1 MRLGTY
7 KGIHMTRPNT
17 EVTKHEVLNVLKKK
31 QKEYAVATN
40 IDDRSAQ
47 EGDQGILDFQGMYH
61 GQDIPHGNG
70 SDFALTIGAK
80 AFLPEFDDALIGK
93 NIGDTFDINVTFP
106 TDYRISTM
114 QNRSVVFHTTLKK
127 IRLMDYQPIDDEFAK
142 DFSEYTTLNEWE
154 NEIFSHLQARRKTS
168 VQEKLTREVMTKI
181 IADSDIPIDDDMKEE
196 IRETAGLEVG
206 DTIFFIADN
215 EKNAALYAGQIRTA
229 LGERLDLI
237 EKNSFKFCY
246 INDFPMYEYDKET
259 KKMEFTH
266 NPFSMPQGGLE
277 ALETM
282 DPEEIL
288 AYQYD
293 IVCNGVELSS
303 GAVRN
308 HDMKIMVKAFEIA
321 GYTEEDLK
329 EKFGALY
336 NAFQFGA
343 PPHAGMAPG
352 VDRMIMLLRDEEN
365 IREVIPFPMNGN
377 AQDLMCGAPGEVTEQ
392 QLREV
397 HIKVRQ

>member
-47 EGDQGILDFQGMYH
+47 EGDQVILDFQGMYH

-127 IRLMDYQPIDDEFAK
+127 ICLMDYQPIDDEFAK

-168 VQEKLTREVMTKI
+168 VQEKLTREVMAKI

-196 IRETAGLEVG
+196 ITQIYYDDFLDELEMNQ
-206 DTIFFIADN
+206 IPL
-215 EKNAALYAGQIRTA
+215 ELYCKRSGHTEDEIYA
-229 LGERLDLI
+229 
-237 EKNSFKFCY
+237 
-246 INDFPMYEYDKET
+246 DKE
-259 KKMEFTH
+259 
-266 NPFSMPQGGLE
+266 QE
-277 ALETM
+277 AIKTIQAQSVLHAVAAAEKISITQEELAEELRAIAIEEDE
-282 DPEEIL
+282 DPEEF
-288 AYQYD
+288 
-293 IVCNGVELSS
+293 VETL
-303 GAVRN
+303 
-308 HDMKIMVKAFEIA
+308 E
-321 GYTEEDLK
+321 EED
-329 EKFGALY
+329 
-336 NAFQFGA
+336 
-343 PPHAGMAPG
+343 
-352 VDRMIMLLRDEEN
+352 VEN
-365 IREVIPFPMNGN
+365 IADQLTMDKTMAFILDSVIY
-377 AQDLMCGAPGEVTEQ
+377 D
-392 QLREV
+392 R
-397 HIKVRQ
+397 

>member
-47 EGDQGILDFQGMYH
+47 EGDQVILDFQGMYH

-168 VQEKLTREVMTKI
+168 IQEKLTREVMAKI

-196 IRETAGLEVG
+196 ITQIYYDDFLDELEMNQ
-206 DTIFFIADN
+206 IPL
-215 EKNAALYAGQIRTA
+215 ELYCKRSGHTEDEIYA
-229 LGERLDLI
+229 
-237 EKNSFKFCY
+237 
-246 INDFPMYEYDKET
+246 DKE
-259 KKMEFTH
+259 
-266 NPFSMPQGGLE
+266 QE
-277 ALETM
+277 AIKTIQAQSVLHAVAAAEKISITPEELAEELRAIAIEEDE
-282 DPEEIL
+282 DPEEF
-288 AYQYD
+288 
-293 IVCNGVELSS
+293 VETL
-303 GAVRN
+303 
-308 HDMKIMVKAFEIA
+308 E
-321 GYTEEDLK
+321 EED
-329 EKFGALY
+329 
-336 NAFQFGA
+336 
-343 PPHAGMAPG
+343 
-352 VDRMIMLLRDEEN
+352 VEN
-365 IREVIPFPMNGN
+365 IANQLTMDKTMAFILDSVIY
-377 AQDLMCGAPGEVTEQ
+377 D
-392 QLREV
+392 R
-397 HIKVRQ
+397 

>member
-7 KGIHMTRPNT
+7 KGIHITRPNT

-47 EGDQGILDFQGMYH
+47 EGDQVILDFQGMYH

-168 VQEKLTREVMTKI
+168 VQEKLTREVMAKI

-196 IRETAGLEVG
+196 ITQIYYDDFLDELEMNQ
-206 DTIFFIADN
+206 IPL
-215 EKNAALYAGQIRTA
+215 ELYCKRSGHTEDEIYA
-229 LGERLDLI
+229 
-237 EKNSFKFCY
+237 
-246 INDFPMYEYDKET
+246 DKE
-259 KKMEFTH
+259 
-266 NPFSMPQGGLE
+266 QE
-277 ALETM
+277 AIKTIQAQSVLHAVAAAEKISITPEELAEELRAIAIEEDE
-282 DPEEIL
+282 DPEEF
-288 AYQYD
+288 
-293 IVCNGVELSS
+293 VETL
-303 GAVRN
+303 
-308 HDMKIMVKAFEIA
+308 E
-321 GYTEEDLK
+321 EED
-329 EKFGALY
+329 
-336 NAFQFGA
+336 
-343 PPHAGMAPG
+343 
-352 VDRMIMLLRDEEN
+352 VEN
-365 IREVIPFPMNGN
+365 IADQLTMDKTMAFILDSVIY
-377 AQDLMCGAPGEVTEQ
+377 D
-392 QLREV
+392 R
-397 HIKVRQ
+397 

>member
-47 EGDQGILDFQGMYH
+47 EGDQVILDFQGMYH

-196 IRETAGLEVG
+196 ITQIYYDDFLDELEMNQ
-206 DTIFFIADN
+206 IPL
-215 EKNAALYAGQIRTA
+215 ELYCKRSGHTEDEIYA
-229 LGERLDLI
+229 
-237 EKNSFKFCY
+237 
-246 INDFPMYEYDKET
+246 DKE
-259 KKMEFTH
+259 
-266 NPFSMPQGGLE
+266 QE
-277 ALETM
+277 AIKTIQTQSVLHAVAAAEKISITQEELNTELKNIAQEEEE
-282 DPEEIL
+282 DPEEFMATL
-288 AYQYD
+288 
-293 IVCNGVELSS
+293 E
-303 GAVRN
+303 
-308 HDMKIMVKAFEIA
+308 
-321 GYTEEDLK
+321 EED
-329 EKFGALY
+329 
-336 NAFQFGA
+336 
-343 PPHAGMAPG
+343 
-352 VDRMIMLLRDEEN
+352 VEN
-365 IREVIPFPMNGN
+365 I
-377 AQDLMCGAPGEVTEQ
+377 AD
-392 QLREV
+392 QLTMDKTMAFILDSV
-397 HIKVRQ
+397 VWDD

>member
-47 EGDQGILDFQGMYH
+47 EGDQVILDFQGMYH

-142 DFSEYTTLNEWE
+142 DFSEYTTLNEWK

-168 VQEKLTREVMTKI
+168 VQEKLTRKVMAKI

-196 IRETAGLEVG
+196 ITQIYYDDFLDELEMNQ
-206 DTIFFIADN
+206 IPL
-215 EKNAALYAGQIRTA
+215 ELYCKRSGHTEDEIYA
-229 LGERLDLI
+229 
-237 EKNSFKFCY
+237 
-246 INDFPMYEYDKET
+246 DKE
-259 KKMEFTH
+259 
-266 NPFSMPQGGLE
+266 QE
-277 ALETM
+277 AIKTIQAQSVLHAVAAAEKISITQEELNTELQNIAQEEEE
-282 DPEEIL
+282 DPEEFMATL
-288 AYQYD
+288 
-293 IVCNGVELSS
+293 E
-303 GAVRN
+303 
-308 HDMKIMVKAFEIA
+308 
-321 GYTEEDLK
+321 EED
-329 EKFGALY
+329 
-336 NAFQFGA
+336 
-343 PPHAGMAPG
+343 
-352 VDRMIMLLRDEEN
+352 VEN
-365 IREVIPFPMNGN
+365 I
-377 AQDLMCGAPGEVTEQ
+377 AD
-392 QLREV
+392 QLTMDKTMAFILDSV
-397 HIKVRQ
+397 VWDD

>member
-47 EGDQGILDFQGMYH
+47 EGDQVILDFQGMYH

-127 IRLMDYQPIDDEFAK
+127 IRLMAYQPIDDEFAK

-168 VQEKLTREVMTKI
+168 VQEKLTREVMAKI

-196 IRETAGLEVG
+196 ITQIYYDDFLDELEMNQ
-206 DTIFFIADN
+206 IPL
-215 EKNAALYAGQIRTA
+215 ELYCKRSGHTEDEIYA
-229 LGERLDLI
+229 
-237 EKNSFKFCY
+237 
-246 INDFPMYEYDKET
+246 DKE
-259 KKMEFTH
+259 
-266 NPFSMPQGGLE
+266 QE
-277 ALETM
+277 AIKTIQAQSVLHAVAAAEKISITPEELAEELRAIAIEEDE
-282 DPEEIL
+282 DPEEF
-288 AYQYD
+288 
-293 IVCNGVELSS
+293 VETL
-303 GAVRN
+303 
-308 HDMKIMVKAFEIA
+308 E
-321 GYTEEDLK
+321 EED
-329 EKFGALY
+329 
-336 NAFQFGA
+336 
-343 PPHAGMAPG
+343 
-352 VDRMIMLLRDEEN
+352 VEN
-365 IREVIPFPMNGN
+365 IADQLTMDKTMAFILDSVIY
-377 AQDLMCGAPGEVTEQ
+377 D
-392 QLREV
+392 R
-397 HIKVRQ
+397 

>member
-47 EGDQGILDFQGMYH
+47 EGDQVILDFQGMYH

-196 IRETAGLEVG
+196 ITQIYYDDFLDELEMNQ
-206 DTIFFIADN
+206 IPL
-215 EKNAALYAGQIRTA
+215 ELYCKRSGHTEDEIYA
-229 LGERLDLI
+229 
-237 EKNSFKFCY
+237 
-246 INDFPMYEYDKET
+246 DKE
-259 KKMEFTH
+259 
-266 NPFSMPQGGLE
+266 QE
-277 ALETM
+277 AIKTIQAQSVLHAVAAAEKISITQEELNTELKNIAQEEEE
-282 DPEEIL
+282 DPEEFMATL
-288 AYQYD
+288 
-293 IVCNGVELSS
+293 E
-303 GAVRN
+303 
-308 HDMKIMVKAFEIA
+308 
-321 GYTEEDLK
+321 EED
-329 EKFGALY
+329 
-336 NAFQFGA
+336 
-343 PPHAGMAPG
+343 
-352 VDRMIMLLRDEEN
+352 VEN
-365 IREVIPFPMNGN
+365 IADQLTMDKTMAFILDSVIY
-377 AQDLMCGAPGEVTEQ
+377 D
-392 QLREV
+392 
-397 HIKVRQ
+397 K

>member
-1 MRLGTY
+1 MRLGKY

-47 EGDQGILDFQGMYH
+47 EGDQVILDFQGMYH

-196 IRETAGLEVG
+196 ITQIYYDDFLDELEMNQ
-206 DTIFFIADN
+206 IPL
-215 EKNAALYAGQIRTA
+215 ELYCKRSGHTEDEIYA
-229 LGERLDLI
+229 
-237 EKNSFKFCY
+237 
-246 INDFPMYEYDKET
+246 DKE
-259 KKMEFTH
+259 
-266 NPFSMPQGGLE
+266 QE
-277 ALETM
+277 AIKTIQAQSVLHAVAAAEKISITQEELNTELQNIAQEEEE
-282 DPEEIL
+282 DPEEFMATL
-288 AYQYD
+288 
-293 IVCNGVELSS
+293 E
-303 GAVRN
+303 
-308 HDMKIMVKAFEIA
+308 
-321 GYTEEDLK
+321 EED
-329 EKFGALY
+329 
-336 NAFQFGA
+336 
-343 PPHAGMAPG
+343 
-352 VDRMIMLLRDEEN
+352 VEN
-365 IREVIPFPMNGN
+365 IADQLTMDKTMAFILDSVIF
-377 AQDLMCGAPGEVTEQ
+377 D
-392 QLREV
+392 
-397 HIKVRQ
+397 K

>member
-47 EGDQGILDFQGMYH
+47 EGDQVILDFQGMYH

-168 VQEKLTREVMTKI
+168 IQEKLTREVMAKI

-196 IRETAGLEVG
+196 ITQIYYDDFLDELEMNQ
-206 DTIFFIADN
+206 IPL
-215 EKNAALYAGQIRTA
+215 ELYCKRSGHTEDEIYA
-229 LGERLDLI
+229 
-237 EKNSFKFCY
+237 
-246 INDFPMYEYDKET
+246 DKE
-259 KKMEFTH
+259 
-266 NPFSMPQGGLE
+266 QE
-277 ALETM
+277 AIKTIQAQSVLHAVAAAEKISITQEELAEELRAIAIEEDE
-282 DPEEIL
+282 DPEEF
-288 AYQYD
+288 
-293 IVCNGVELSS
+293 VETL
-303 GAVRN
+303 
-308 HDMKIMVKAFEIA
+308 E
-321 GYTEEDLK
+321 EED
-329 EKFGALY
+329 
-336 NAFQFGA
+336 
-343 PPHAGMAPG
+343 
-352 VDRMIMLLRDEEN
+352 VEN
-365 IREVIPFPMNGN
+365 IADQLTMDKTMVFILDSVIY
-377 AQDLMCGAPGEVTEQ
+377 D
-392 QLREV
+392 R
-397 HIKVRQ
+397 

>member
-47 EGDQGILDFQGMYH
+47 EGDQVILDFQGMYH

-168 VQEKLTREVMTKI
+168 VQEKLTREVMAKI

-196 IRETAGLEVG
+196 ITQIYYDDFLDELEMNQ
-206 DTIFFIADN
+206 IPL
-215 EKNAALYAGQIRTA
+215 ELYCKRSGHTEDEIYA
-229 LGERLDLI
+229 
-237 EKNSFKFCY
+237 
-246 INDFPMYEYDKET
+246 DKE
-259 KKMEFTH
+259 
-266 NPFSMPQGGLE
+266 QE
-277 ALETM
+277 AIKTIQAQSVLHAVAAAEKISITQEELNTELQNIAQEEEE
-282 DPEEIL
+282 DPEEFMATL
-288 AYQYD
+288 
-293 IVCNGVELSS
+293 E
-303 GAVRN
+303 
-308 HDMKIMVKAFEIA
+308 
-321 GYTEEDLK
+321 EEDVENMADQLTMDK
-329 EKFGALY
+329 TM
-336 NAFQFGA
+336 AFILDS
-343 PPHAGMAPG
+343 
-352 VDRMIMLLRDEEN
+352 VVWDD
-365 IREVIPFPMNGN
+365 
-377 AQDLMCGAPGEVTEQ
+377 
-392 QLREV
+392 
-397 HIKVRQ
+397 

>member
-47 EGDQGILDFQGMYH
+47 EGDQVILDFQGMYH

-168 VQEKLTREVMTKI
+168 VQEKLTREVMAKI
-181 IADSDIPIDDDMKEE
+181 IADSDITIDDDMKEE
-196 IRETAGLEVG
+196 ITQIYYDDFLDELEMNQ
-206 DTIFFIADN
+206 IPL
-215 EKNAALYAGQIRTA
+215 ELYCKRSGHTEDEIYA
-229 LGERLDLI
+229 
-237 EKNSFKFCY
+237 
-246 INDFPMYEYDKET
+246 DKE
-259 KKMEFTH
+259 
-266 NPFSMPQGGLE
+266 QE
-277 ALETM
+277 AIKTIQAQSVLHAVAAAEKISITPEELAEELRAIAIEEDE
-282 DPEEIL
+282 DPEEF
-288 AYQYD
+288 
-293 IVCNGVELSS
+293 VETL
-303 GAVRN
+303 
-308 HDMKIMVKAFEIA
+308 E
-321 GYTEEDLK
+321 EED
-329 EKFGALY
+329 
-336 NAFQFGA
+336 
-343 PPHAGMAPG
+343 
-352 VDRMIMLLRDEEN
+352 VEN
-365 IREVIPFPMNGN
+365 IADQLTMDKTMAFILDSVIY
-377 AQDLMCGAPGEVTEQ
+377 D
-392 QLREV
+392 R
-397 HIKVRQ
+397 

>member
-47 EGDQGILDFQGMYH
+47 EGDQVILDFQGMYH

-168 VQEKLTREVMTKI
+168 VQEKLTREVMAKI

-196 IRETAGLEVG
+196 ITQIYYDDFLDELEMNQ
-206 DTIFFIADN
+206 IPL
-215 EKNAALYAGQIRTA
+215 ELYCKRSGHTEDEIYA
-229 LGERLDLI
+229 
-237 EKNSFKFCY
+237 
-246 INDFPMYEYDKET
+246 DKE
-259 KKMEFTH
+259 
-266 NPFSMPQGGLE
+266 QE
-277 ALETM
+277 AIKTIQAQSVLHAVAAAEKISITPEELAEELRAIAIEEDE
-282 DPEEIL
+282 DPEEF
-288 AYQYD
+288 
-293 IVCNGVELSS
+293 VETS
-303 GAVRN
+303 
-308 HDMKIMVKAFEIA
+308 E
-321 GYTEEDLK
+321 EED
-329 EKFGALY
+329 
-336 NAFQFGA
+336 
-343 PPHAGMAPG
+343 
-352 VDRMIMLLRDEEN
+352 VEN
-365 IREVIPFPMNGN
+365 IADQLTMDKTMAFILDSVIY
-377 AQDLMCGAPGEVTEQ
+377 D
-392 QLREV
+392 R
-397 HIKVRQ
+397 

>member
-47 EGDQGILDFQGMYH
+47 EGDQVILDFQGMYH

-168 VQEKLTREVMTKI
+168 IQEKLTREVMAKI

-196 IRETAGLEVG
+196 ITQIYYDDFLDELEMNQ
-206 DTIFFIADN
+206 IPL
-215 EKNAALYAGQIRTA
+215 ELYCKRSGHTEDEIYA
-229 LGERLDLI
+229 
-237 EKNSFKFCY
+237 
-246 INDFPMYEYDKET
+246 DKE
-259 KKMEFTH
+259 
-266 NPFSMPQGGLE
+266 QE
-277 ALETM
+277 AIKTIQAQSVLHAVAAAEKISITPEELAEELRAIAIEEDE
-282 DPEEIL
+282 DPEEF
-288 AYQYD
+288 
-293 IVCNGVELSS
+293 VETL
-303 GAVRN
+303 
-308 HDMKIMVKAFEIA
+308 E
-321 GYTEEDLK
+321 EED
-329 EKFGALY
+329 
-336 NAFQFGA
+336 
-343 PPHAGMAPG
+343 
-352 VDRMIMLLRDEEN
+352 VEN
-365 IREVIPFPMNGN
+365 IADQLTMDKTMAFILDSVIY
-377 AQDLMCGAPGEVTEQ
+377 D
-392 QLREV
+392 R
-397 HIKVRQ
+397 

>member
-47 EGDQGILDFQGMYH
+47 EGDQVILDFQGMYH

-168 VQEKLTREVMTKI
+168 VQEKLTREVMAKI
-181 IADSDIPIDDDMKEE
+181 IADSDIPIDNDMKEE
-196 IRETAGLEVG
+196 ITQIYYDDFLDELEMNQ
-206 DTIFFIADN
+206 IPL
-215 EKNAALYAGQIRTA
+215 ELYCKRSGHTEDEIYA
-229 LGERLDLI
+229 
-237 EKNSFKFCY
+237 
-246 INDFPMYEYDKET
+246 DKE
-259 KKMEFTH
+259 
-266 NPFSMPQGGLE
+266 QE
-277 ALETM
+277 AIKTIQAQSVLHAVAAAEKISITQEELNTELQNIAQEEEE
-282 DPEEIL
+282 DPEEFMATL
-288 AYQYD
+288 
-293 IVCNGVELSS
+293 E
-303 GAVRN
+303 
-308 HDMKIMVKAFEIA
+308 
-321 GYTEEDLK
+321 EED
-329 EKFGALY
+329 
-336 NAFQFGA
+336 
-343 PPHAGMAPG
+343 
-352 VDRMIMLLRDEEN
+352 VEN
-365 IREVIPFPMNGN
+365 I
-377 AQDLMCGAPGEVTEQ
+377 AD
-392 QLREV
+392 QLTMDKTMAFILDSV
-397 HIKVRQ
+397 VWDD

>member
-1 MRLGTY
+1 MRLETY

-47 EGDQGILDFQGMYH
+47 EGDQVILDFQGMYH

-168 VQEKLTREVMTKI
+168 VQEKLTREVMAKI

-196 IRETAGLEVG
+196 ITQIYYDDFLDELEMNQ
-206 DTIFFIADN
+206 IPL
-215 EKNAALYAGQIRTA
+215 ELYCKRSGHTEDEIYA
-229 LGERLDLI
+229 
-237 EKNSFKFCY
+237 
-246 INDFPMYEYDKET
+246 DKE
-259 KKMEFTH
+259 
-266 NPFSMPQGGLE
+266 QE
-277 ALETM
+277 AIKTIQAQSVLHAVAAAEKISITQEELNTELQNIAQEEEE
-282 DPEEIL
+282 DPEEFMATL
-288 AYQYD
+288 
-293 IVCNGVELSS
+293 E
-303 GAVRN
+303 
-308 HDMKIMVKAFEIA
+308 
-321 GYTEEDLK
+321 EED
-329 EKFGALY
+329 
-336 NAFQFGA
+336 
-343 PPHAGMAPG
+343 
-352 VDRMIMLLRDEEN
+352 VEN
-365 IREVIPFPMNGN
+365 IADQLTMDKTMAFILDSVIY
-377 AQDLMCGAPGEVTEQ
+377 D
-392 QLREV
+392 
-397 HIKVRQ
+397 K

>member
-47 EGDQGILDFQGMYH
+47 EGDQVILDFQGMYH

-106 TDYRISTM
+106 ADYRISTM

-168 VQEKLTREVMTKI
+168 VQEKLTREVMAKI

-196 IRETAGLEVG
+196 ITQIYYDDFLDELEMNQ
-206 DTIFFIADN
+206 IPL
-215 EKNAALYAGQIRTA
+215 ELYCKRSGHTEDEIYA
-229 LGERLDLI
+229 
-237 EKNSFKFCY
+237 
-246 INDFPMYEYDKET
+246 DKE
-259 KKMEFTH
+259 
-266 NPFSMPQGGLE
+266 QE
-277 ALETM
+277 AIEAIQAQSVLHAVAAAEKISITPEELAKELRAIAIEEDE
-282 DPEEIL
+282 DPEEF
-288 AYQYD
+288 
-293 IVCNGVELSS
+293 VETL
-303 GAVRN
+303 
-308 HDMKIMVKAFEIA
+308 E
-321 GYTEEDLK
+321 EED
-329 EKFGALY
+329 
-336 NAFQFGA
+336 
-343 PPHAGMAPG
+343 
-352 VDRMIMLLRDEEN
+352 VEN
-365 IREVIPFPMNGN
+365 IADQLTMDKTMAFILDSVIY
-377 AQDLMCGAPGEVTEQ
+377 D
-392 QLREV
+392 R
-397 HIKVRQ
+397 

>member
-47 EGDQGILDFQGMYH
+47 EGDQVILDFQGMYH

-168 VQEKLTREVMTKI
+168 VQEKLTREVMAKI
-181 IADSDIPIDDDMKEE
+181 IVDSDIPIDDDMKEE
-196 IRETAGLEVG
+196 ITQIYYDDFLDELEMNQ
-206 DTIFFIADN
+206 IPL
-215 EKNAALYAGQIRTA
+215 ELYCKRSGHTEDEIYA
-229 LGERLDLI
+229 
-237 EKNSFKFCY
+237 
-246 INDFPMYEYDKET
+246 DKE
-259 KKMEFTH
+259 
-266 NPFSMPQGGLE
+266 QE
-277 ALETM
+277 AIKTIQAQSVLHAVAAAEKISITQEELAEELRAIAIEEDE
-282 DPEEIL
+282 DPEEF
-288 AYQYD
+288 
-293 IVCNGVELSS
+293 VETL
-303 GAVRN
+303 
-308 HDMKIMVKAFEIA
+308 E
-321 GYTEEDLK
+321 EED
-329 EKFGALY
+329 
-336 NAFQFGA
+336 
-343 PPHAGMAPG
+343 
-352 VDRMIMLLRDEEN
+352 VEN
-365 IREVIPFPMNGN
+365 IADQLTMDKTMAFILDSVIY
-377 AQDLMCGAPGEVTEQ
+377 D
-392 QLREV
+392 R
-397 HIKVRQ
+397 

>member
-47 EGDQGILDFQGMYH
+47 EGDQVILDFQGMYH

-142 DFSEYTTLNEWE
+142 DFSEYTTLNVWE

-168 VQEKLTREVMTKI
+168 VQEKLTREVMAKI

-196 IRETAGLEVG
+196 ITQIYYDDFLDELEMNQ
-206 DTIFFIADN
+206 IPL
-215 EKNAALYAGQIRTA
+215 ELYCKRSGHTEDEIYA
-229 LGERLDLI
+229 
-237 EKNSFKFCY
+237 
-246 INDFPMYEYDKET
+246 DKE
-259 KKMEFTH
+259 
-266 NPFSMPQGGLE
+266 QE
-277 ALETM
+277 AIKTIQAQSVLHAVAAAEKISITQEELNTELQNIAQEEEE
-282 DPEEIL
+282 DPEEFMATL
-288 AYQYD
+288 
-293 IVCNGVELSS
+293 E
-303 GAVRN
+303 
-308 HDMKIMVKAFEIA
+308 
-321 GYTEEDLK
+321 EED
-329 EKFGALY
+329 
-336 NAFQFGA
+336 
-343 PPHAGMAPG
+343 
-352 VDRMIMLLRDEEN
+352 VEN
-365 IREVIPFPMNGN
+365 IADQLTMDKTMAFILDSVIY
-377 AQDLMCGAPGEVTEQ
+377 D
-392 QLREV
+392 R
-397 HIKVRQ
+397 

>member
-47 EGDQGILDFQGMYH
+47 EGDQVILDFQGMYH

-168 VQEKLTREVMTKI
+168 VQEKLTREVMAKI

-196 IRETAGLEVG
+196 ITQIYYDDFLDELEMNQ
-206 DTIFFIADN
+206 IPL
-215 EKNAALYAGQIRTA
+215 ELYCKRSGHTEDEIYA
-229 LGERLDLI
+229 
-237 EKNSFKFCY
+237 
-246 INDFPMYEYDKET
+246 DKE
-259 KKMEFTH
+259 
-266 NPFSMPQGGLE
+266 QE
-277 ALETM
+277 AIKTIQAQSVLHAVAAAEKISITQEELNTELQNIAKEEEE
-282 DPEEIL
+282 DPEEFMATL
-288 AYQYD
+288 
-293 IVCNGVELSS
+293 E
-303 GAVRN
+303 
-308 HDMKIMVKAFEIA
+308 
-321 GYTEEDLK
+321 EED
-329 EKFGALY
+329 
-336 NAFQFGA
+336 
-343 PPHAGMAPG
+343 
-352 VDRMIMLLRDEEN
+352 VEN
-365 IREVIPFPMNGN
+365 I
-377 AQDLMCGAPGEVTEQ
+377 AD
-392 QLREV
+392 QLTMDKTMAFILDSV
-397 HIKVRQ
+397 VWDD

>member
-1 MRLGTY
+1 MRLGKY

-40 IDDRSAQ
+40 IDNRSAQ
-47 EGDQGILDFQGMYH
+47 EGDQVILDFQGMYH

-168 VQEKLTREVMTKI
+168 VQEKLTREVMAKI

-196 IRETAGLEVG
+196 ITQIYYDDFLDELEMNQ
-206 DTIFFIADN
+206 IPL
-215 EKNAALYAGQIRTA
+215 ELYCKRSGHTEDEIYA
-229 LGERLDLI
+229 
-237 EKNSFKFCY
+237 
-246 INDFPMYEYDKET
+246 DKE
-259 KKMEFTH
+259 
-266 NPFSMPQGGLE
+266 QE
-277 ALETM
+277 AIKTIQAQSVLHAVAAAEKISITQEELAEELRAIAIEEDE
-282 DPEEIL
+282 DPEEF
-288 AYQYD
+288 
-293 IVCNGVELSS
+293 VETL
-303 GAVRN
+303 
-308 HDMKIMVKAFEIA
+308 E
-321 GYTEEDLK
+321 EED
-329 EKFGALY
+329 
-336 NAFQFGA
+336 
-343 PPHAGMAPG
+343 
-352 VDRMIMLLRDEEN
+352 VEN
-365 IREVIPFPMNGN
+365 IADQLTMDKTMAFILDSVIY
-377 AQDLMCGAPGEVTEQ
+377 D
-392 QLREV
+392 R
-397 HIKVRQ
+397 

>member
-47 EGDQGILDFQGMYH
+47 EGDQVILDFQGMYH

-181 IADSDIPIDDDMKEE
+181 IADSDIPIDDDIKEE
-196 IRETAGLEVG
+196 ITQIYYDDFLDELEMNQ
-206 DTIFFIADN
+206 IPL
-215 EKNAALYAGQIRTA
+215 ELYCKRSGHTEDEIYA
-229 LGERLDLI
+229 
-237 EKNSFKFCY
+237 
-246 INDFPMYEYDKET
+246 DKE
-259 KKMEFTH
+259 
-266 NPFSMPQGGLE
+266 QE
-277 ALETM
+277 AIKTIQAQSVLHAIAAAEKISITQEELNTELKNIAQEEEE
-282 DPEEIL
+282 DPEEFMATL
-288 AYQYD
+288 
-293 IVCNGVELSS
+293 E
-303 GAVRN
+303 
-308 HDMKIMVKAFEIA
+308 
-321 GYTEEDLK
+321 EED
-329 EKFGALY
+329 
-336 NAFQFGA
+336 
-343 PPHAGMAPG
+343 
-352 VDRMIMLLRDEEN
+352 VEN
-365 IREVIPFPMNGN
+365 IADQLTMDKTMAFILDSVI
-377 AQDLMCGAPGEVTEQ
+377 
-392 QLREV
+392 
-397 HIKVRQ
+397 

>member
-47 EGDQGILDFQGMYH
+47 EGDQVILDFQGMYH

-168 VQEKLTREVMTKI
+168 VQEKLTREVMAKI

-196 IRETAGLEVG
+196 ITQIYYDDFLDELEMNQIPLELYCKRSG
-206 DTIFFIADN
+206 HTEDEIYADKEQEAIKTIQAQSVLHAVAAAEKISITQEELNTELKNIAQEEEEDPEKFMATLEEEDVENIADQ
-215 EKNAALYAGQIRTA
+215 L
-229 LGERLDLI
+229 
-237 EKNSFKFCY
+237 
-246 INDFPMYEYDKET
+246 
-259 KKMEFTH
+259 
-266 NPFSMPQGGLE
+266 
-277 ALETM
+277 TM
-282 DPEEIL
+282 DKTMAFIL
-288 AYQYD
+288 D
-293 IVCNGVELSS
+293 SVVW
-303 GAVRN
+303 
-308 HDMKIMVKAFEIA
+308 D
-321 GYTEEDLK
+321 D
-329 EKFGALY
+329 
-336 NAFQFGA
+336 
-343 PPHAGMAPG
+343 
-352 VDRMIMLLRDEEN
+352 
-365 IREVIPFPMNGN
+365 
-377 AQDLMCGAPGEVTEQ
+377 
-392 QLREV
+392 
-397 HIKVRQ
+397 

>member
-47 EGDQGILDFQGMYH
+47 EGDQVILDFQGMYH

-168 VQEKLTREVMTKI
+168 VQEKLTREVMAKI

-196 IRETAGLEVG
+196 ITQIYYDDFLDELEMNQ
-206 DTIFFIADN
+206 IPL
-215 EKNAALYAGQIRTA
+215 ELYCKRSGHTEDEIYA
-229 LGERLDLI
+229 
-237 EKNSFKFCY
+237 
-246 INDFPMYEYDKET
+246 DKE
-259 KKMEFTH
+259 
-266 NPFSMPQGGLE
+266 QE
-277 ALETM
+277 AIKTIQAQSVLHAVAAAEKISITQEELAEELRAIAIEEDE
-282 DPEEIL
+282 DPEEF
-288 AYQYD
+288 
-293 IVCNGVELSS
+293 VETL
-303 GAVRN
+303 
-308 HDMKIMVKAFEIA
+308 E
-321 GYTEEDLK
+321 EED
-329 EKFGALY
+329 
-336 NAFQFGA
+336 
-343 PPHAGMAPG
+343 
-352 VDRMIMLLRDEEN
+352 VEN
-365 IREVIPFPMNGN
+365 IADQLTMDKTMAFILDSVIY
-377 AQDLMCGAPGEVTEQ
+377 D
-392 QLREV
+392 R
-397 HIKVRQ
+397 

>member
-47 EGDQGILDFQGMYH
+47 EGDQVILDFQGMYH

-168 VQEKLTREVMTKI
+168 VQEKLTREVMAKI

-196 IRETAGLEVG
+196 ITQIYYDDFLDELEMNQ
-206 DTIFFIADN
+206 IPL
-215 EKNAALYAGQIRTA
+215 ELYCKRSGHTEDEIYA
-229 LGERLDLI
+229 
-237 EKNSFKFCY
+237 
-246 INDFPMYEYDKET
+246 DKE
-259 KKMEFTH
+259 
-266 NPFSMPQGGLE
+266 QE
-277 ALETM
+277 AIKTIQAQSVLHAVAAAEKISITQEELNTELKNIAQEEEE
-282 DPEEIL
+282 DPEEFMATL
-288 AYQYD
+288 
-293 IVCNGVELSS
+293 E
-303 GAVRN
+303 
-308 HDMKIMVKAFEIA
+308 
-321 GYTEEDLK
+321 EED
-329 EKFGALY
+329 
-336 NAFQFGA
+336 
-343 PPHAGMAPG
+343 
-352 VDRMIMLLRDEEN
+352 VEN
-365 IREVIPFPMNGN
+365 I
-377 AQDLMCGAPGEVTEQ
+377 AD
-392 QLREV
+392 QLTMDKTMAFILHSV
-397 HIKVRQ
+397 VWDD

>member
-17 EVTKHEVLNVLKKK
+17 EVTKHEVLNDLKKK

-47 EGDQGILDFQGMYH
+47 EGDQVILDFQGMYH

-168 VQEKLTREVMTKI
+168 VQEKLTREVMAKI

-196 IRETAGLEVG
+196 ITQIYYDDFLDELEMNQ
-206 DTIFFIADN
+206 IPL
-215 EKNAALYAGQIRTA
+215 ELYCKRSGHTEDEIYA
-229 LGERLDLI
+229 
-237 EKNSFKFCY
+237 
-246 INDFPMYEYDKET
+246 DKE
-259 KKMEFTH
+259 
-266 NPFSMPQGGLE
+266 QE
-277 ALETM
+277 AIKTIQAQSVLHAVAAAEKISITQEELNTELKNIAQEEEE
-282 DPEEIL
+282 DPEEFMATL
-288 AYQYD
+288 
-293 IVCNGVELSS
+293 E
-303 GAVRN
+303 
-308 HDMKIMVKAFEIA
+308 
-321 GYTEEDLK
+321 EED
-329 EKFGALY
+329 
-336 NAFQFGA
+336 
-343 PPHAGMAPG
+343 
-352 VDRMIMLLRDEEN
+352 VEN
-365 IREVIPFPMNGN
+365 I
-377 AQDLMCGAPGEVTEQ
+377 AD
-392 QLREV
+392 QLTMDKTMAFILDSV
-397 HIKVRQ
+397 VWDD

>member
-47 EGDQGILDFQGMYH
+47 EGDQVILDFQGMYH

-142 DFSEYTTLNEWE
+142 DFSEYTTLDEWE
-154 NEIFSHLQARRKTS
+154 NEIFSRLQARRKTS
-168 VQEKLTREVMTKI
+168 VQEKLTREVMAKI

-196 IRETAGLEVG
+196 ITQIYYDEFLDELEMNQ
-206 DTIFFIADN
+206 IPL
-215 EKNAALYAGQIRTA
+215 ELYCKRSGHTEDEIYA
-229 LGERLDLI
+229 
-237 EKNSFKFCY
+237 
-246 INDFPMYEYDKET
+246 DKE
-259 KKMEFTH
+259 
-266 NPFSMPQGGLE
+266 QE
-277 ALETM
+277 AIEAIQAQSVLHAVAAAEKISITQEELNTELQNIAQEEEE
-282 DPEEIL
+282 DPEEFL
-288 AYQYD
+288 
-293 IVCNGVELSS
+293 ETL
-303 GAVRN
+303 
-308 HDMKIMVKAFEIA
+308 E
-321 GYTEEDLK
+321 EED
-329 EKFGALY
+329 
-336 NAFQFGA
+336 
-343 PPHAGMAPG
+343 
-352 VDRMIMLLRDEEN
+352 VEN
-365 IREVIPFPMNGN
+365 IADQLTMDKTMAFILDSVIF
-377 AQDLMCGAPGEVTEQ
+377 D
-392 QLREV
+392 
-397 HIKVRQ
+397 K

>member
-47 EGDQGILDFQGMYH
+47 EGDQVILDFQGMYH

-80 AFLPEFDDALIGK
+80 AFLPEFDNALIGK

-168 VQEKLTREVMTKI
+168 VQEKLTREVMAKI
-181 IADSDIPIDDDMKEE
+181 IADSDIPIDDDIKEE
-196 IRETAGLEVG
+196 ITQIYYDDFLDELEMNQ
-206 DTIFFIADN
+206 IPL
-215 EKNAALYAGQIRTA
+215 ELYCKRSGHTEDEIYA
-229 LGERLDLI
+229 
-237 EKNSFKFCY
+237 
-246 INDFPMYEYDKET
+246 DKE
-259 KKMEFTH
+259 
-266 NPFSMPQGGLE
+266 QE
-277 ALETM
+277 AIKTIQAQSVLHAVAAAEKISITQEELNTELKNIAQEEEE
-282 DPEEIL
+282 DPEEFMATL
-288 AYQYD
+288 
-293 IVCNGVELSS
+293 E
-303 GAVRN
+303 
-308 HDMKIMVKAFEIA
+308 
-321 GYTEEDLK
+321 EED
-329 EKFGALY
+329 
-336 NAFQFGA
+336 
-343 PPHAGMAPG
+343 
-352 VDRMIMLLRDEEN
+352 VEN
-365 IREVIPFPMNGN
+365 I
-377 AQDLMCGAPGEVTEQ
+377 AD
-392 QLREV
+392 QLTMDKTMAFILDSV
-397 HIKVRQ
+397 VWDD

>member
-1 MRLGTY
+1 MRLGKY

-47 EGDQGILDFQGMYH
+47 EGDQVILDFQGMYH

-168 VQEKLTREVMTKI
+168 VQEKLTREVMAKI
-181 IADSDIPIDDDMKEE
+181 IADSDIPIDDDIKEE
-196 IRETAGLEVG
+196 ITQIYYDDFLDELEMNQIPLELYCKRSG
-206 DTIFFIADN
+206 HTEN
-215 EKNAALYAGQIRTA
+215 EIYA
-229 LGERLDLI
+229 
-237 EKNSFKFCY
+237 
-246 INDFPMYEYDKET
+246 DKE
-259 KKMEFTH
+259 
-266 NPFSMPQGGLE
+266 QE
-277 ALETM
+277 AIKTIQAQSVLHAVAAAEKISITQEELAEELRAIAIEEDE
-282 DPEEIL
+282 DPEEF
-288 AYQYD
+288 
-293 IVCNGVELSS
+293 VETL
-303 GAVRN
+303 
-308 HDMKIMVKAFEIA
+308 E
-321 GYTEEDLK
+321 EED
-329 EKFGALY
+329 
-336 NAFQFGA
+336 
-343 PPHAGMAPG
+343 
-352 VDRMIMLLRDEEN
+352 VEN
-365 IREVIPFPMNGN
+365 IADQLTMDKTMAFILDSVIY
-377 AQDLMCGAPGEVTEQ
+377 D
-392 QLREV
+392 R
-397 HIKVRQ
+397 

>member
-47 EGDQGILDFQGMYH
+47 EGDQVILDFQGMYH

-168 VQEKLTREVMTKI
+168 VQEKLTREVMAKI

-196 IRETAGLEVG
+196 ITQIYYDDFLDELEMNQ
-206 DTIFFIADN
+206 IPL
-215 EKNAALYAGQIRTA
+215 ELYCKRSGPTEDEIYA
-229 LGERLDLI
+229 
-237 EKNSFKFCY
+237 
-246 INDFPMYEYDKET
+246 DKE
-259 KKMEFTH
+259 
-266 NPFSMPQGGLE
+266 QE
-277 ALETM
+277 AIKTIQAQSVLHAVAAAEKISITQEELAEELRAIAIEEDE
-282 DPEEIL
+282 DPEEF
-288 AYQYD
+288 
-293 IVCNGVELSS
+293 VETL
-303 GAVRN
+303 
-308 HDMKIMVKAFEIA
+308 E
-321 GYTEEDLK
+321 EED
-329 EKFGALY
+329 
-336 NAFQFGA
+336 
-343 PPHAGMAPG
+343 
-352 VDRMIMLLRDEEN
+352 VEN
-365 IREVIPFPMNGN
+365 IADQLTMDKTMAFILDSVIY
-377 AQDLMCGAPGEVTEQ
+377 D
-392 QLREV
+392 R
-397 HIKVRQ
+397 

>member
-47 EGDQGILDFQGMYH
+47 EGDQVILDFQGMYH

-168 VQEKLTREVMTKI
+168 IQEKLTREVMSKI

-196 IRETAGLEVG
+196 ITQIYYDDFLDELEMNQ
-206 DTIFFIADN
+206 IPL
-215 EKNAALYAGQIRTA
+215 ELYCKRSGHTEDEIYA
-229 LGERLDLI
+229 
-237 EKNSFKFCY
+237 
-246 INDFPMYEYDKET
+246 DKE
-259 KKMEFTH
+259 
-266 NPFSMPQGGLE
+266 QE
-277 ALETM
+277 AIKTIQAQSVLHAVAAAEKISITPEELAEELRAIAIEEDE
-282 DPEEIL
+282 DPEEF
-288 AYQYD
+288 
-293 IVCNGVELSS
+293 VETL
-303 GAVRN
+303 
-308 HDMKIMVKAFEIA
+308 E
-321 GYTEEDLK
+321 EED
-329 EKFGALY
+329 
-336 NAFQFGA
+336 
-343 PPHAGMAPG
+343 
-352 VDRMIMLLRDEEN
+352 VEN
-365 IREVIPFPMNGN
+365 IADQLTMDKTMAFILDSVIY
-377 AQDLMCGAPGEVTEQ
+377 D
-392 QLREV
+392 R
-397 HIKVRQ
+397 

>member
-47 EGDQGILDFQGMYH
+47 EGDQVILDFQGMYH

-168 VQEKLTREVMTKI
+168 VQEKLTREVMAKI

-196 IRETAGLEVG
+196 ITQIYYDDFLDELEMNQ
-206 DTIFFIADN
+206 IPL
-215 EKNAALYAGQIRTA
+215 ELYCKRSGHTEDEIYA
-229 LGERLDLI
+229 
-237 EKNSFKFCY
+237 
-246 INDFPMYEYDKET
+246 DKEQEAT
-259 KKMEFTH
+259 KTIQAQSVLHAVAAAEKISIT
-266 NPFSMPQGGLE
+266 Q
-277 ALETM
+277 
-282 DPEEIL
+282 EEL
-288 AYQYD
+288 
-293 IVCNGVELSS
+293 NTELK
-303 GAVRN
+303 N
-308 HDMKIMVKAFEIA
+308 IA
-321 GYTEEDLK
+321 QEGSTS
-329 EKFGALY
+329 
-336 NAFQFGA
+336 
-343 PPHAGMAPG
+343 
-352 VDRMIMLLRDEEN
+352 I
-365 IREVIPFPMNGN
+365 I
-377 AQDLMCGAPGEVTEQ
+377 QDL
-392 QLREV
+392 
-397 HIKVRQ
+397 

>member
-47 EGDQGILDFQGMYH
+47 EGDQVILDFQGMYH

-168 VQEKLTREVMTKI
+168 VQEKLTREVMAKI

-196 IRETAGLEVG
+196 ITQIYYDDFLDELEMNQ
-206 DTIFFIADN
+206 IPL
-215 EKNAALYAGQIRTA
+215 ELYCKRSGHTEDEIYA
-229 LGERLDLI
+229 
-237 EKNSFKFCY
+237 
-246 INDFPMYEYDKET
+246 DKE
-259 KKMEFTH
+259 
-266 NPFSMPQGGLE
+266 QE
-277 ALETM
+277 AIKTIQAQSVFHAVAAAEKISITQEELNTELQNIAQEEEE
-282 DPEEIL
+282 DPEEFMATL
-288 AYQYD
+288 
-293 IVCNGVELSS
+293 E
-303 GAVRN
+303 
-308 HDMKIMVKAFEIA
+308 
-321 GYTEEDLK
+321 EED
-329 EKFGALY
+329 
-336 NAFQFGA
+336 
-343 PPHAGMAPG
+343 
-352 VDRMIMLLRDEEN
+352 VEN
-365 IREVIPFPMNGN
+365 IADQLTMDKTMAFILDSVIY
-377 AQDLMCGAPGEVTEQ
+377 D
-392 QLREV
+392 R
-397 HIKVRQ
+397 

>member
-47 EGDQGILDFQGMYH
+47 EGDQVILDFQGMYH

-168 VQEKLTREVMTKI
+168 IQEKLTREVMAKI

-196 IRETAGLEVG
+196 ITQIYYDDFLDELEMNQIPLELYCKRSG
-206 DTIFFIADN
+206 HTEDEIYAAKEQEAIKTIQAQSVLHAVAAAEKISITQEELNTELQNIAQ
-215 EKNAALYAGQIRTA
+215 E
-229 LGERLDLI
+229 E
-237 EKNSFKFCY
+237 E
-246 INDFPMYEYDKET
+246 E
-259 KKMEFTH
+259 
-266 NPFSMPQGGLE
+266 
-277 ALETM
+277 
-282 DPEEIL
+282 DPEEFMATL
-288 AYQYD
+288 
-293 IVCNGVELSS
+293 E
-303 GAVRN
+303 
-308 HDMKIMVKAFEIA
+308 
-321 GYTEEDLK
+321 EED
-329 EKFGALY
+329 
-336 NAFQFGA
+336 
-343 PPHAGMAPG
+343 
-352 VDRMIMLLRDEEN
+352 VEN
-365 IREVIPFPMNGN
+365 I
-377 AQDLMCGAPGEVTEQ
+377 AD
-392 QLREV
+392 QLTMDKTMAFILDSV
-397 HIKVRQ
+397 VWDD

>member
-47 EGDQGILDFQGMYH
+47 EGDQVILDFQGMYH

-80 AFLPEFDDALIGK
+80 AFLPEFDDALIEK

-168 VQEKLTREVMTKI
+168 VQEKLTREVMAKI

-196 IRETAGLEVG
+196 ITQIYYDDFLDELEMNQ
-206 DTIFFIADN
+206 IPL
-215 EKNAALYAGQIRTA
+215 ELYCKRSGHTEDEIYA
-229 LGERLDLI
+229 
-237 EKNSFKFCY
+237 
-246 INDFPMYEYDKET
+246 DKE
-259 KKMEFTH
+259 
-266 NPFSMPQGGLE
+266 QE
-277 ALETM
+277 AIKTIQAQSVLHAVAAAEKISITQEELNTELQNIAQEEEE
-282 DPEEIL
+282 DPEEFMATL
-288 AYQYD
+288 
-293 IVCNGVELSS
+293 E
-303 GAVRN
+303 
-308 HDMKIMVKAFEIA
+308 
-321 GYTEEDLK
+321 EED
-329 EKFGALY
+329 
-336 NAFQFGA
+336 
-343 PPHAGMAPG
+343 
-352 VDRMIMLLRDEEN
+352 VEN
-365 IREVIPFPMNGN
+365 I
-377 AQDLMCGAPGEVTEQ
+377 AD
-392 QLREV
+392 QLTMDKTMAFILDSV
-397 HIKVRQ
+397 VWDD

>member
-47 EGDQGILDFQGMYH
+47 EGDQVILDFQGMYH

-168 VQEKLTREVMTKI
+168 VQEKLTREVMAKI

-196 IRETAGLEVG
+196 ITQIYYDDFLDELEMNQ
-206 DTIFFIADN
+206 IPL
-215 EKNAALYAGQIRTA
+215 ELYCKRSGHTEDEIYA
-229 LGERLDLI
+229 
-237 EKNSFKFCY
+237 
-246 INDFPMYEYDKET
+246 DKE
-259 KKMEFTH
+259 
-266 NPFSMPQGGLE
+266 QE
-277 ALETM
+277 AIKTIQAQSVLHAVAAAEKISITPEELAEELRAIAIEEDE
-282 DPEEIL
+282 DPEEF
-288 AYQYD
+288 
-293 IVCNGVELSS
+293 VETL
-303 GAVRN
+303 
-308 HDMKIMVKAFEIA
+308 E
-321 GYTEEDLK
+321 EED
-329 EKFGALY
+329 
-336 NAFQFGA
+336 
-343 PPHAGMAPG
+343 
-352 VDRMIMLLRDEEN
+352 VEN
-365 IREVIPFPMNGN
+365 IADQLTMDKTMAFILYSVIY
-377 AQDLMCGAPGEVTEQ
+377 D
-392 QLREV
+392 R
-397 HIKVRQ
+397 

>member
-1 MRLGTY
+1 MRLGKY

-47 EGDQGILDFQGMYH
+47 EGDQVILDFQGMYH

-168 VQEKLTREVMTKI
+168 IQEKLTREVMAKI

-196 IRETAGLEVG
+196 ITQIYYDDFLDELEMNQ
-206 DTIFFIADN
+206 IPL
-215 EKNAALYAGQIRTA
+215 ELYCKRSGHTEDEIYA
-229 LGERLDLI
+229 
-237 EKNSFKFCY
+237 
-246 INDFPMYEYDKET
+246 DKE
-259 KKMEFTH
+259 
-266 NPFSMPQGGLE
+266 QE
-277 ALETM
+277 AIKTIQAQSVLHAVAAAEKISITQEELAEELRAIAIEEDE
-282 DPEEIL
+282 DPEEF
-288 AYQYD
+288 
-293 IVCNGVELSS
+293 VETL
-303 GAVRN
+303 
-308 HDMKIMVKAFEIA
+308 E
-321 GYTEEDLK
+321 EED
-329 EKFGALY
+329 
-336 NAFQFGA
+336 
-343 PPHAGMAPG
+343 
-352 VDRMIMLLRDEEN
+352 VEN
-365 IREVIPFPMNGN
+365 IANQLTMDKTMAFILDSVIY
-377 AQDLMCGAPGEVTEQ
+377 D
-392 QLREV
+392 R
-397 HIKVRQ
+397 